1 EEVEEKKLLGLITE
15 KEFAFVARKPA
26 SAWSELKPHERQL
39 LAALFKDGRERVE
52 TDDLKN
58 EFYKDLPGIRSG
70 LRKTLVSGGH
80 YLRDPAHVVI
90 LWVIGGI
97 AAGFVV
103 AFAGAA
109 FITGVLGQQPIA

>member
-1 EEVEEKKLLGLITE
+1 EAGTLIDGSPDMRDITATIVDLAVRGYLVIEEVEEKKLLGLITE
-15 KEFAFVARKPA
+15 KEIAFVARKPA

-58 EFYKDLPGIRSG
+58 EFYKDPPGIRSG

-80 YLRDPAHVVI
+80 YLRDPAHVV
-90 LWVIGGI
+90 
-97 AAGFVV
+97 
-103 AFAGAA
+103 
-109 FITGVLGQQPIA
+109 